1 MTSASS
7 TLVPST
13 TVSSLSYS
21 SASST
26 HVIRSPSPPPST
38 ASSTTLEPV
47 ASASTFTTYTYTQP
61 SELSHTSLDI
71 DQGPE
76 ADPIPFDPDPYTQN
90 QPDVFVLGFQELD
103 LSTEALVY
111 STGTAK
117 EDAWC
122 MAVFAAL
129 GEWGEHYVKV
139 TFGLPCDLSL
149 TLWFS

>member
-1 MTSASS
+1 M
-7 TLVPST
+7 
-13 TVSSLSYS
+13 
-21 SASST
+21 
-26 HVIRSPSPPPST
+26 
-38 ASSTTLEPV
+38 
-47 ASASTFTTYTYTQP
+47 
-61 SELSHTSLDI
+61 DI

-76 ADPIPFDPDPYTQN
+76 ADPIPLDPDPYTQN